1 MSTEVQTVL
10 NAALAL
16 PLPQREE
23 LAAHLA
29 KSLVDSPVLTPE
41 EQAEVDSAWEGEIER
56 RIAEYDQG
64 RVKTI
69 PGAQVTKELQEKFG
83 L

>member
-23 LAAHLA
+23 LASHLA

-41 EQAEVDSAWEGEIER
+41 EQAEVDLAWEAEIER
-56 RIAEYDQG
+56 RIAEYEQG

-69 PGAQVTKELQEKFG
+69 PGTQVIKELREKFG